1 MPNPV
6 ASTTEQGGTTPNW
19 WNEFEDSR
27 KKQGAMKY
35 PNVAVHETPSG
46 HTIIMDDSPGNESMT
61 IQHRGGA
68 MLQFKPDGA
77 IHVKSHNG
85 MQEIVMGEK
94 RVKIT
99 GAYDVTVEGGG
110 SMRVKGDFNQTIEG
124 NHNMTVHGDVNTV
137 AKNMNT
143 VVAGNMDTVAKNQT
157 TKIEGNAE
165 IKASKGAIALSAQK
179 GVAMASEGD
188 SVTVYSKGD
197 FGIRTQGNL
206 SLQSDLKTSIVADTE
221 IRSNKNI
228 QIGGTNNAADISLG
242 TPPTVS

>member
-1 MPNPV
+1 MPVN
-6 ASTTEQGGTTPNW
+6 STNQDGQNTPDW
-19 WNEFEDSR
+19 WTEFEDSR
-27 KKQGAMKY
+27 KKQNAMKY

-110 SMRVKGDFNQTIEG
+110 SMRVKGDFNQTVEG
-124 NHNMTVHGDVNTV
+124 NHNVTVHGDINTV

-157 TKIEGNAE
+157 TKIEGNSELKTA
-165 IKASKGAIALSAQK
+165 KGAIAISAQK
-179 GVAMASEGD
+179 GLAVSSEGD
-188 SVTVYSKGD
+188 SVTVFSKIDLGFHSQGGD
-197 FGIRTQGNL
+197 IAMKSGGNMAIKAARVDL
-206 SLQSDLKTSIVADTE
+206 NSDDARDATTV
-221 IRSNKNI
+221 
-228 QIGGTNNAADISLG
+228 SLG

>member
-1 MPNPV
+1 MAQPV
-6 ASTTEQGGTTPNW
+6 NSTDQDGKNTPNW
-19 WNEFEDSR
+19 WNEYEDSR

-157 TKIEGNAE
+157 TKIEGNAQL
-165 IKASKGAIALSAQK
+165 KTSKGSISMSAQA
-179 GVAMASEGD
+179 GVALASEGD
-188 SVTVYSKGD
+188 SVTMFSKSDIGLHAQGGD
-197 FGIRTQGNL
+197 LAIKTGGKTAIKSAQIDLNSPGARDAETV
-206 SLQSDLKTSIVADTE
+206 SLTA
-221 IRSNKNI
+221 
-228 QIGGTNNAADISLG
+228 
-242 TPPTVS
+242 PPTVS